1 MDNDEI
7 KHTLGVVV
15 GKLDMLLENQ
25 KQNTTRLGVIEGRVA
40 SLESHRGYMMGAFAT
55 IAIAWTLIFEWI
67 KHKIT
72 P

>member
-7 KHTLGVVV
+7 RHTLGVVV

-25 KQNTTRLGVIEGRVA
+25 RHNTERLETIENRVTH
-40 SLESHRGYMMGAFAT
+40 LESHRGYLMGAFAT
-55 IAIAWTLIFEWI
+55 VAIVWTLVFEWI
-67 KHKIT
+67 KHKIG